1 MDQPLCRLNLVCSP
15 DGADRLIEKLLRKG
29 PGAPA
34 FTSWSARGHGHEFK
48 TATVAERV
56 RGHVNRTVIA
66 LVIKRAEAKHMLQT
80 IAEEATGLD
89 VTYWIEPVESFGQL
103 NEERSRQVPD
113 APADNRQAEPAGGT
127 P

>member
-1 MDQPLCRLNLVCSP
+1 
-15 DGADRLIEKLLRKG
+15 
-29 PGAPA
+29 
-34 FTSWSARGHGHEFK
+34 
-48 TATVAERV
+48 
-56 RGHVNRTVIA
+56 
-66 LVIKRAEAKHMLQT
+66 MLQT